1 MGCCQIHQCCNLY
14 HNPWLQLLQRIWRF
28 WKRNHRKFLTVRS
41 LPTLSSRLENT
52 LLHHLPGSKKNV
64 NFWYWLALLLALT
77 FLDFRFT
84 IPPTVDKMSSNKFDA
99 LGSDDSEGE
108 GDPGQTLVEVDWP
121 KKISLT
127 QLRRSSLRR
136 ERSHLYP
143 SPRASTGYSPSIVCG
158 TGELLLLLLVLG
170 NIWLFLSCSRRGPGK
185 QSHNFDQNLKL
196 LGRWA
201 GLVALVELGTRNL
214 VQVCHLWAVLGD
226 LQPHGQ
232 AWRTCQ
238 PQRLPSL

>member
-1 MGCCQIHQCCNLY
+1 M
-14 HNPWLQLLQRIWRF
+14 IWRF

-108 GDPGQTLVEVDWP
+108 GDPGQTLVEVDWL
-121 KKISLT
+121 KKVFLNST
-127 QLRRSSLRR
+127 
-136 ERSHLYP
+136 
-143 SPRASTGYSPSIVCG
+143 SPFKLEKGAFTPLPIPEGEHRLQSQYCLWYRWTSTFAYG
-158 TGELLLLLLVLG
+158 TGKYMT
-170 NIWLFLSCSRRGPGK
+170 IPFM
-185 QSHNFDQNLKL
+185 
-196 LGRWA
+196 
-201 GLVALVELGTRNL
+201 
-214 VQVCHLWAVLGD
+214 
-226 LQPHGQ
+226 
-232 AWRTCQ
+232 
-238 PQRLPSL
+238 